1 MPRTSHASRPDLNKA
16 TIVSALRAIGASVT
30 NLAGGQGVPDLLVGF
45 EGVNTLLEVK
55 AGRAKLNPEQEKW
68 HGTWR
73 GQAAICRTV
82 ADAFASVGIQV
93 SKEYAGKGNAAAPRH
108 L

>member
-55 AGRAKLNPEQEKW
+55 AGRAKLNPEQEKLA
-68 HGTWR
+68 R
-73 GQAAICRTV
+73 RMAR
-82 ADAFASVGIQV
+82 ASVHLSDCGGCV
-93 SKEYAGKGNAAAPRH
+93 RVRRYPSFKRVCRKKEMVPQ
-108 L
+108 